1 MTPEALK
8 AIIESDPQAKA
19 LAEVGNDYDCAI
31 RCSQIAPKIRVSLLL
46 TERGLYNR
54 LGPMAAETLLQK
66 LLQYTGSYTSLV
78 HRVLSWLK
86 PSEGGS
92 DFGDPSMIA
101 FLSLLLAENKS
112 ISQAEF
118 DAVSNLSLTNQTIS
132 SEQVSTA
139 WASYRPN
146 GKIQ

>member
-1 MTPEALK
+1 MTPEELK
-8 AIIESDPQAKA
+8 VLIESDQQATELINA
-19 LAEVGNDYDCAI
+19 GNDHACAI
-31 RCSQIAPKIRVSLLL
+31 RCSQIAPKVRVSLLL

-54 LGPMAAETLLQK
+54 LGPLNAETLLQK
-66 LLQYTGSYTSLV
+66 LQQYAGSYTTLV

-92 DFGDPSMIA
+92 DFGDPAMIA

-118 DAVSNLSLTNQTIS
+118 DAVSNLSLINQTITPL
-132 SEQVSTA
+132 EVEFVRTRLWQ
-139 WASYRPN
+139 R
-146 GKIQ
+146 

>member
-8 AIIESDPQAKA
+8 TLIESDQQATA
-19 LAEVGNDYDCAI
+19 LINAGNDWDCAI

-92 DFGDPSMIA
+92 DFGDPAMIT

-118 DAVSNLSLTNQTIS
+118 DAVSNLSIISQTITPL
-132 SEQVSTA
+132 EVEFVRTRLWQ
-139 WASYRPN
+139 
-146 GKIQ
+146 Q

>member
-8 AIIESDPQAKA
+8 ALIESDPQATA
-19 LAEVGNDYDCAI
+19 LINAGNDHACAI
-31 RCSQIAPKIRVSLLL
+31 RCSQIAPKVRVSLLL

-54 LGPMAAETLLQK
+54 LGPLNAETLLQK
-66 LLQYTGSYTSLV
+66 LMQYTGSYTTLV

-118 DAVSNLSLTNQTIS
+118 DAVSNLSLISQTIAPL
-132 SEQVSTA
+132 EVEFVRTRLWQ
-139 WASYRPN
+139 R
-146 GKIQ
+146 